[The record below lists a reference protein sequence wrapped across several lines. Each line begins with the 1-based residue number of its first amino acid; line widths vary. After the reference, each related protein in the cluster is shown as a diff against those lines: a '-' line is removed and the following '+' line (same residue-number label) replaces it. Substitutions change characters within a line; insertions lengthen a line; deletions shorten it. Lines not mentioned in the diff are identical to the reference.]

1 MLHHDTKMFP
11 PLWCPSPNRWAKAGR
26 QVAEAGLFEGVGERQ
41 TQSTFRVGRGLGKV
55 MVLVVVG
62 GGQRGPSLECVPL
75 WGGVCHQVSP
85 LGLTMPTCTD

>member
-1 MLHHDTKMFP
+1 MIQKCFLPYGALP
-11 PLWCPSPNRWAKAGR
+11 PTTGQRQEA

-62 GGQRGPSLECVPL
+62 GGQRGPSLGCVPL
-75 WGGVCHQVSP
+75 WGGGCHQVSP